1 MSLLG
6 FGTMNLFDKNE
17 CAKVLKDA
25 YEAGYRLFDCAQIYG
40 NEDVV
45 GYALKEAKIPREE
58 IFLTTKGW
66 FTNFEGEDVRKS
78 IKESMEK
85 LQTSYLD
92 WVLIHRSYGNVYHA
106 YRELEK
112 MVEEGL
118 IKNIGISNYQDS
130 QYIDL
135 IHFNKIVPVLNQIK
149 VIMKCQRKQ
158 MQERMKKHGTLL
170 QEYQVFGKE
179 ETLPFYE
186 NEQVKQIALKYGKT
200 TRQIVMKYLVQNDIS
215 VISRLMEKAWMKEN
229 LDLFDFELN
238 DQEMEY
244 LAIFDDPKYN
254 TRSSQ

>member
-1 MSLLG
+1 
-6 FGTMNLFDKNE
+6 
-17 CAKVLKDA
+17 
-25 YEAGYRLFDCAQIYG
+25 
-40 NEDVV
+40 
-45 GYALKEAKIPREE
+45 
-58 IFLTTKGW
+58 
-66 FTNFEGEDVRKS
+66 
-78 IKESMEK
+78 
-85 LQTSYLD
+85 
-92 WVLIHRSYGNVYHA
+92 
-106 YRELEK
+106 
-112 MVEEGL
+112 
-118 IKNIGISNYQDS
+118 
-130 QYIDL
+130 
-135 IHFNKIVPVLNQIK
+135 
-149 VIMKCQRKQ
+149 